1 MKEIEDGGRF
11 RTLGIVNF
19 LEGDFFGWYINI
31 WNEEIYNSIVKV
43 LRVFD
48 EYNYSTI
55 NLDEVNSRDLLKKLY
70 NYLLPR
76 KLRHALGEYYSPDW
90 LAQRTYNLMGINGDL
105 DKILYFRKEEGPVAL
120 QIAASNAE
128 DAYKALKLAEG
139 FNYTEINLN
148 CGCPS
153 DRVSGNL
160 MGAALMSDKN
170 LVYEILSAM
179 KEATNKPVTIK
190 HRIGID
196 GTGVITD
203 NNSKIIME
211 GYEDLLDFLD
221 TVSKAKP
228 DRYTVHARSAI
239 LKGLSPKDNRE
250 IPPLDYEMVYK
261 LKNDFNYLNIEINGG
276 FKTLDSIKDAL
287 TKIDGV
293 MIGRASYEDCY
304 LLANLNKLNDENIKP
319 ISRGDIIKSY
329 IPYVEEELER
339 GSNVHSLA
347 APLQSLFQGQPGSRK
362 FKQLI
367 SSSNVKRETLVPLLN
382 NILEVMPQDILWK

>member
-1 MKEIEDGGRF
+1 MEKYTSNIPTPKISIAPMVDKSHRHFRYFCRIMNKEA
-11 RTLGIVNF
+11 
-19 LEGDFFGWYINI
+19 
-31 WNEEIYNSIVKV
+31 
-43 LRVFD
+43 
-48 EYNYSTI
+48 
-55 NLDEVNSRDLLKKLY
+55 LLY
-70 NYLLPR
+70 T
-76 KLRHALGEYYSPDW
+76 EMVT
-90 LAQRTYNLMGINGDL
+90 AQAIINGDL

-287 TKIDGV
+287 TKVDGV

>member
-1 MKEIEDGGRF
+1 MEKYTSNIPTPKISIAPMVDKSHRHFRYFCRIMNKEA
-11 RTLGIVNF
+11 
-19 LEGDFFGWYINI
+19 
-31 WNEEIYNSIVKV
+31 
-43 LRVFD
+43 
-48 EYNYSTI
+48 
-55 NLDEVNSRDLLKKLY
+55 LLY
-70 NYLLPR
+70 T
-76 KLRHALGEYYSPDW
+76 EMVT
-90 LAQRTYNLMGINGDL
+90 AQAIINGDL

-304 LLANLNKLNDENIKP
+304 LLANLNKLNYENIKP

>member
-1 MKEIEDGGRF
+1 MEKYTSNIPTPKISIAPMVDKSHRHFRYFCRIMNKEA
-11 RTLGIVNF
+11 
-19 LEGDFFGWYINI
+19 
-31 WNEEIYNSIVKV
+31 
-43 LRVFD
+43 
-48 EYNYSTI
+48 
-55 NLDEVNSRDLLKKLY
+55 LLY
-70 NYLLPR
+70 T
-76 KLRHALGEYYSPDW
+76 EMVT
-90 LAQRTYNLMGINGDL
+90 AQAIIDGDL

-287 TKIDGV
+287 TKVDGV

>member
-1 MKEIEDGGRF
+1 MEKYTSNIPTPKISIAPMVDKSHRHFRYFCRIMNKEA
-11 RTLGIVNF
+11 
-19 LEGDFFGWYINI
+19 
-31 WNEEIYNSIVKV
+31 
-43 LRVFD
+43 
-48 EYNYSTI
+48 
-55 NLDEVNSRDLLKKLY
+55 LLY
-70 NYLLPR
+70 T
-76 KLRHALGEYYSPDW
+76 EMVT
-90 LAQRTYNLMGINGDL
+90 AQAIINGDL
-105 DKILYFRKEEGPVAL
+105 DKILYFRKEEGPIAL

-287 TKIDGV
+287 TKVDGV

>member
-1 MKEIEDGGRF
+1 MKKYTSNIPTPKISIAPMVDKSHRHF
-11 RTLGIVNF
+11 RYFCRIMNK
-19 LEGDFFGWYINI
+19 EA
-31 WNEEIYNSIVKV
+31 
-43 LRVFD
+43 
-48 EYNYSTI
+48 
-55 NLDEVNSRDLLKKLY
+55 LLY
-70 NYLLPR
+70 T
-76 KLRHALGEYYSPDW
+76 EMVT
-90 LAQRTYNLMGINGDL
+90 AQAIINGDL

-128 DAYKALKLAEG
+128 DAYKALKLVEG

-304 LLANLNKLNDENIKP
+304 LLANLNKLNYENIKP

>member
-1 MKEIEDGGRF
+1 MEKYISNIYTPKISIAPMVDKSHRHFRYFCRIMNKEA
-11 RTLGIVNF
+11 
-19 LEGDFFGWYINI
+19 
-31 WNEEIYNSIVKV
+31 
-43 LRVFD
+43 
-48 EYNYSTI
+48 
-55 NLDEVNSRDLLKKLY
+55 LLY
-70 NYLLPR
+70 T
-76 KLRHALGEYYSPDW
+76 EMVT
-90 LAQRTYNLMGINGDL
+90 AQAILNGDL
-105 DKILYFRKEEGPVAL
+105 DKILYFREEEGPVAL

-128 DAYKALKLAEG
+128 DAYKALKLAEK

-179 KEATNKPVTIK
+179 KEATNKPITIK

-196 GTGVITD
+196 GTGVIDDTK
-203 NNSKIIME
+203 NKIIME

-287 TKIDGV
+287 TKVDGV

-319 ISRGDIIKSY
+319 ISRGDIIKAY
-329 IPYVEEELER
+329 ISYVEEELEK

-347 APLQSLFQGQPGSRK
+347 APIQSLFQGQPGSRK

-367 SSSNVKRETLVPLLN
+367 SSSNVKRETLVPILN
-382 NILEVMPQDILWK
+382 NLLEVMPQDILWK

>member
-1 MKEIEDGGRF
+1 MEKYISSIYTPKISIAPMVDKSHRHFRYFCRIMNKEA
-11 RTLGIVNF
+11 
-19 LEGDFFGWYINI
+19 
-31 WNEEIYNSIVKV
+31 
-43 LRVFD
+43 
-48 EYNYSTI
+48 
-55 NLDEVNSRDLLKKLY
+55 LLY
-70 NYLLPR
+70 T
-76 KLRHALGEYYSPDW
+76 EMVT
-90 LAQRTYNLMGINGDL
+90 AQAILNGDL
-105 DKILYFRKEEGPVAL
+105 DKILYFREEEGPVAL

-128 DAYKALKLAEG
+128 DAYKALKLAED
-139 FNYTEINLN
+139 FDYSEINLN

-170 LVYEILSAM
+170 LVYEILYAM
-179 KEATNKPVTIK
+179 KEATNKPITIK

-196 GTGVITD
+196 GTGVIDD
-203 NNSKIIME
+203 NNNKIIME
-211 GYEDLLDFLD
+211 SYEDLLDFLD

-250 IPPLDYEMVYK
+250 IPPLDYNMVYR

-287 TKIDGV
+287 TKVDGV

-304 LLANLNKLNDENIKP
+304 LLANLNRLNDENIKP
-319 ISRGDIIKSY
+319 ISRGDIIKAY
-329 IPYVEEELER
+329 IPYVEEELEK

-347 APLQSLFQGQPGSRK
+347 APIQSLFQGQPGSRK

-367 SSSNVKRETLVPLLN
+367 SSSNVKRETLVPILN
-382 NILEVMPQDILWK
+382 NLLEVMPQDILWK

>member
-1 MKEIEDGGRF
+1 MEKYTSNIPTPKISIAPMVDKSHRHFRYFCRIMNKEA
-11 RTLGIVNF
+11 
-19 LEGDFFGWYINI
+19 
-31 WNEEIYNSIVKV
+31 
-43 LRVFD
+43 
-48 EYNYSTI
+48 
-55 NLDEVNSRDLLKKLY
+55 LLY
-70 NYLLPR
+70 T
-76 KLRHALGEYYSPDW
+76 EMVT
-90 LAQRTYNLMGINGDL
+90 AQAIINGDL
-105 DKILYFRKEEGPVAL
+105 DKILYFRKEEGPIAL

-179 KEATNKPVTIK
+179 KEATNKPVTTK

-287 TKIDGV
+287 TKVDGV

>member
-1 MKEIEDGGRF
+1 MEKYTSNIPTPKISIAPMVDKSHRHFRYFCRIMNKEA
-11 RTLGIVNF
+11 
-19 LEGDFFGWYINI
+19 
-31 WNEEIYNSIVKV
+31 
-43 LRVFD
+43 
-48 EYNYSTI
+48 
-55 NLDEVNSRDLLKKLY
+55 LLY
-70 NYLLPR
+70 T
-76 KLRHALGEYYSPDW
+76 EMVT
-90 LAQRTYNLMGINGDL
+90 AQAIINGDL

-287 TKIDGV
+287 TKVDGV
-293 MIGRASYEDCY
+293 MIGRASYEYCY

>member
-1 MKEIEDGGRF
+1 MKKYTSNIPTPKISIAPMVDKSHRHF
-11 RTLGIVNF
+11 RYFCRIMNK
-19 LEGDFFGWYINI
+19 EA
-31 WNEEIYNSIVKV
+31 
-43 LRVFD
+43 
-48 EYNYSTI
+48 
-55 NLDEVNSRDLLKKLY
+55 LLY
-70 NYLLPR
+70 T
-76 KLRHALGEYYSPDW
+76 EMVT
-90 LAQRTYNLMGINGDL
+90 AQAIINGDL

>member
-1 MKEIEDGGRF
+1 MEKYISNIYTPKISIAPMVDKSHRHFRYFCRIMNKEA
-11 RTLGIVNF
+11 
-19 LEGDFFGWYINI
+19 
-31 WNEEIYNSIVKV
+31 
-43 LRVFD
+43 
-48 EYNYSTI
+48 
-55 NLDEVNSRDLLKKLY
+55 LLY
-70 NYLLPR
+70 T
-76 KLRHALGEYYSPDW
+76 EMVT
-90 LAQRTYNLMGINGDL
+90 AQAILNGDL
-105 DKILYFRKEEGPVAL
+105 DKILYFREEEGPVAL

-128 DAYKALKLAEG
+128 DAYKALKLAEK

-170 LVYEILSAM
+170 LVYEILSSM
-179 KEATNKPVTIK
+179 KEATNKPITIK

-196 GTGVITD
+196 GTGVIDDTK
-203 NNSKIIME
+203 NKIIME

-250 IPPLDYEMVYK
+250 VPPLDYEMVYK

-319 ISRGDIIKSY
+319 LSRGDIIKAY
-329 IPYVEEELER
+329 IPYVEEELEK

-347 APLQSLFQGQPGSRK
+347 APIQSLFQGQPGSRK

-367 SSSNVKRETLVPLLN
+367 SSSNVKRETLVPILN
-382 NILEVMPQDILWK
+382 NLLEVMPQDILWK

>member
-1 MKEIEDGGRF
+1 MEKYISNIYTPKISIAPMVDKSHRHFRYFCRIMNKEALLYTEMVTAQAI
-11 RTLGIVNF
+11 L
-19 LEGDFFGWYINI
+19 
-31 WNEEIYNSIVKV
+31 NS
-43 LRVFD
+43 
-48 EYNYSTI
+48 
-55 NLDEVNSRDLLKKLY
+55 NLN
-70 NYLLPR
+70 
-76 KLRHALGEYYSPDW
+76 
-90 LAQRTYNLMGINGDL
+90 
-105 DKILYFRKEEGPVAL
+105 KILYFREEEGPVAL

-128 DAYKALKLAEG
+128 DAYKAIKLAEE
-139 FNYTEINLN
+139 FNYSEINLN

-179 KEATNKPVTIK
+179 KEATNKPITIK

-196 GTGVITD
+196 GTGVIEPKQG
-203 NNSKIIME
+203 KIIMD

-261 LKNDFNYLNIEINGG
+261 LKKDFDYLNIEINGG

-287 TKIDGV
+287 TKVDGV
-293 MIGRASYEDCY
+293 MIGRPSYEDCY
-304 LLANLNKLNDENIKP
+304 ILANLNKLNDENIKP
-319 ISRGDIIKSY
+319 ISRGEIIKTY
-329 IPYVEEELER
+329 IPYVEEELEK
-339 GSNVHSLA
+339 GSNVHQLA
-347 APLQSLFQGQPGSRK
+347 APIQSLFQGQPGSRK

-367 SSSNVKRETLVPLLN
+367 SSSNVKRETLVPILN
-382 NILEVMPQDILWK
+382 NLLEVMPQDILWK